1 MISRHFRTAAVGL
14 VASLVGA
21 AALAGA
27 PPAAGSDAAPPA
39 MGRHGHFDREFH
51 HVLRQLNLSPEQKT
65 QIKSIFEQAKPGM
78 QSKFAAARANH
89 EALMSTAPTDASYP
103 ALLATEKA
111 NAAARVQAT
120 SDMKTQIYAV
130 LTPEQQ
136 AKVPQILAAD
146 KAARQARIAA
156 WRANHPTT

>member
-1 MISRHFRTAAVGL
+1 VLTRHFRSAAIGLAAVL
-14 VASLVGA
+14 IGA

-27 PPAAGSDAAPPA
+27 PAADSGAPPA
-39 MGRHGHFDREFH
+39 TVGPHHRFHGEFH
-51 HVLRQLNLSPEQKT
+51 RVLRQLNLTPEQQT

-78 QSKFAAARANH
+78 QAALAAARANH
-89 EALMSTAPTDASYP
+89 EALMSTAPTDANYP
-103 ALLATEKA
+103 TLLATEKT
-111 NAAARVQAT
+111 NAAARVQAM
-120 SDMKTQIYAV
+120 SDMKAQVYAV

-136 AKVPQILAAD
+136 AKIPQILAAD

>member
-1 MISRHFRTAAVGL
+1 MTRHFRTAAVCL
-14 VASLVGA
+14 AASLIGV

-27 PPAAGSDAAPPA
+27 PAVTDSGAAPAAT
-39 MGRHGHFDREFH
+39 GRHHHFNSEFH
-51 HVLRQLNLSPEQKT
+51 HVLRQLNLTPEQKT
-65 QIKSIFEQAKPGM
+65 QIKSIFEQAKPDL
-78 QSKFAAARANH
+78 QAKFAAARANH
-89 EALMSTAPTDASYP
+89 EALLSTAPTDANYP
-103 ALLATEKA
+103 ALLQTEKV
-111 NAAARVQAT
+111 NAAARVQAM
-120 SDMKTQIYAV
+120 SDMKEQIYAV